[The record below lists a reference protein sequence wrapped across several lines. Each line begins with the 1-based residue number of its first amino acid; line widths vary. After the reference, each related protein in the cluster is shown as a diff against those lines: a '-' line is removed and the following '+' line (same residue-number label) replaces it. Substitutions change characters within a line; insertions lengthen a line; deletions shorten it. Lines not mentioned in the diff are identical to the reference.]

1 MLRRPSYKLD
11 IPAVLEAA
19 RDAGAVVE
27 INASPYRLDL
37 DWREVLKAQ
46 NQWYAVNTDA
56 HHVSGYDDLKYGVRS
71 ARKGAVTKQRFI
83 NALTAT
89 EVLEF
94 ARAKRE
100 R

>member
-1 MLRRPSYKLD
+1 M
-11 IPAVLEAA
+11 
-19 RDAGAVVE
+19 
-27 INASPYRLDL
+27 

-56 HHVSGYDDLKYGVRS
+56 HHVTGYDDLKYGVRS
-71 ARKGAVTKQRFI
+71 ARKGAVTKERLI
-83 NALTAT
+83 NALSTS
-89 EVLEF
+89 EFLEF